1 MWWNLHNGIAFAQ
14 RCIAAVE
21 GVDVVYLGHDRGFG
35 AVGPGASVPLR
46 GYCDSLPWAVEPV
59 GVAGVDGG
67 GAGED
72 DGQGS

>member
-1 MWWNLHNGIAFAQ
+1 MWWNLHNGIAFAS
-14 RCIAAVE
+14 
-21 GVDVVYLGHDRGFG
+21 VVL
-35 AVGPGASVPLR
+35 VPLKASMWCISVMIAGLGQSGQAHPFHCAAIAIR
-46 GYCDSLPWAVEPV
+46 CRRAVEPV